1 MKFDFD
7 GGVIWEKIFPA
18 PLNSSI
24 RGLCLLNDGSVITTG
39 FIDSEQVGY
48 QFISDDRKRFFLKTD
63 KHGNL
68 IWDKELTS
76 TPYGVR
82 VEQTVDGLAID
93 ANVWVR
99 NSAKEHQQLCLIL
112 TDLNGNEKFS
122 KTYGGEKND
131 QVFDFSVTVDGEFI
145 FAWHTPFYGVVNWD
159 FLLLKVN
166 KDFEEEWH
174 QAFDQPRGCNSNL
187 YS

>member
-1 MKFDFD
+1 M
-7 GGVIWEKIFPA
+7 GKIFPA
-18 PLNSSI
+18 PLNSFI

-48 QFISDDRKRFFLKTD
+48 QFISDDRKGFVLKTD

-99 NSAKEHQQLCLIL
+99 NSAKEHQQLCLIQMVMRSSVKL
-112 TDLNGNEKFS
+112 MVEKRMTKS
-122 KTYGGEKND
+122 L
-131 QVFDFSVTVDGEFI
+131 I
-145 FAWHTPFYGVVNWD
+145 FQLQSMVNSS
-159 FLLLKVN
+159 LPGTRHSMV
-166 KDFEEEWH
+166 
-174 QAFDQPRGCNSNL
+174 
-187 YS
+187 